1 MRRFQGVAARL
12 LFGVLVSLLVVSPR
26 EALAEPLTTVGQDYV
41 EACRAWAKYAGVPAE
56 ELLAAP
62 EVLVDLER
70 LEKGVKAPGVH
81 EIYVACV
88 TGRNR
93 DLVVRRQDPSWHW
106 NAQAPIVDF
115 AEQQYIAWST
125 PKITRRYAASL
136 VPDRRRISSRVLF
149 EAQIA
154 PNLYFPQLIH
164 KGNGTTFVGSLLFT
178 FQARLRMLQST
189 SSPVLPPSFMPR
201 LSLQTLFL
209 RPIVKREDGTFE
221 HRHVW
226 GGQLTLGH
234 HSNGQEG
241 CFNGN
246 ERGIDGARCD
256 VLGDVPS
263 FPPNEFNGS
272 YSTNYLRG
280 TVMFRN
286 IFGLDSAG
294 DLSASWFATAAYE
307 RHLGGNAGGITEQQA
322 FYTGYN
328 HLLVTGGIEYPDRL
342 FGLPSGRFAFEAA
355 ADFSPD
361 ADIAYTAGL
370 VYVRALLKYRPT
382 NRGFGLFVGGH
393 FGRDN
398 YNILFSQ
405 GVTRFLIGLSY
416 DGDLYRGVEDL

>member
-1 MRRFQGVAARL
+1 MQRFQVPSSRL
-12 LFGVLVSLLVVSPR
+12 FFSVLGVLLALSSR
-26 EALAEPLTTVGQDYV
+26 EALAEPATSTGKDYV
-41 EACRAWAKYAGVPAE
+41 EACKAWAKFAGVPE
-56 ELLAAP
+56 ETLLAEP
-62 EVLVDLER
+62 EVLVDLEE
-70 LEKGVKAPGVH
+70 LEKGVRGTGVY
-81 EIYVACV
+81 EIYVACMA
-88 TGRNR
+88 GRNR
-93 DLVVRRQDPSWHW
+93 DLIARRQNPSWHW
-106 NAQAPIVDF
+106 NGKDPISDF
-115 AEQQYIAWST
+115 TEQQYIAWST
-125 PKITRRYAASL
+125 PKITRRYPASL

-164 KGNGTTFVGSLLFT
+164 KSEGTTFVGSLLFT

-189 SSPVLPPSFMPR
+189 SSPILPPSFMPR
-201 LSLQTLFL
+201 LSLQTLFF
-209 RPIVKREDGTFE
+209 RPIVKREDGRFE

-256 VLGDVPS
+256 ALPDIPT

-286 IFGLDSAG
+286 IFGLDHAG
-294 DLSASWFATAAYE
+294 DLSASWYATAAYE
-307 RHLGGNAGGITEQQA
+307 RHIGGNAGGITEQQA

-328 HLLVTGGIEYPDRL
+328 HFLLTGGIEYPDRL
-342 FGLPSGRFAFEAA
+342 FGLDSGRFALEVA

-370 VYVRALLKYRPT
+370 VNFRAFLKYRPD
-382 NRGFGLFVGGH
+382 NRGFGLFVGGL

-416 DGDLYRGVEDL
+416 DSAPHRGVEDL

>member
-1 MRRFQGVAARL
+1 
-12 LFGVLVSLLVVSPR
+12 LLVVSSR
-26 EALAEPLTTVGQDYV
+26 EALAEPLAVEGGDYV
-41 EACRAWAKYAGVPAE
+41 EACKAWAKYAGVPE
-56 ELLAAP
+56 KKLLP
-62 EVLVDLER
+62 EPEILVELER

-88 TGRNR
+88 PGRNR
-93 DLVVRRQDPSWHW
+93 DLVVRRQDTSWHW
-106 NAQAPIVDF
+106 NGQAPIVDF
-115 AEQQYIAWST
+115 TEPQYIAWST

-136 VPDRRRISSRVLF
+136 VPDRRLISSRVLF

-164 KGNGTTFVGSLLFT
+164 KSEGTTFVGSLLFT

-189 SSPVLPPSFMPR
+189 SSPIIPPSFMPR
-201 LSLQTLFL
+201 LSLQGLFI
-209 RPIVKREDGTFE
+209 RPVVKKRESDDFE
-221 HRHVW
+221 HRLVW

-256 VLGDVPS
+256 ALNNIPS

-286 IFGLDSAG
+286 IFGIDYAG
-294 DLSASWFATAAYE
+294 DLSASWYATAACE

-322 FYTGYN
+322 FYTGY
-328 HLLVTGGIEYPDRL
+328 HHVLVTGGIEYPL
-342 FGLPSGRFAFEAA
+342 SLPGLRSGRVAFDAA

-361 ADIAYTAGL
+361 ADIAYAAGL
-370 VYVRALLKYRPT
+370 VYVRASLKYRPS
-382 NRGFGLFVGGH
+382 NRGFGFFVGGH
-393 FGRDN
+393 LGRDS
-398 YNILFSQ
+398 YNILFAQS
-405 GVTRFLIGLSY
+405 VKRLLIGLSY
-416 DGDLYRGVEDL
+416 DTDVYRGVEDL